1 MENTITIT
9 VERFQELLK
18 KEIVF
23 DIKKAE
29 FEASSYKST
38 ADTILFELT
47 DKSLKEMK
55 DDDL

>member
-38 ADTILFELT
+38 DDTILFGPTGKKTQET
-47 DKSLKEMK
+47 E
-55 DDDL
+55 DDDF

>member
-38 ADTILFELT
+38 DDTILFGLT
-47 DKSLKEMK
+47 DKRPQETEE
-55 DDDL
+55 DDF

>member
-38 ADTILFELT
+38 DDTILFGLT
-47 DKSLKEMK
+47 DKRPQENEE
-55 DDDL
+55 DDF

>member
-29 FEASSYKST
+29 FKGSSYKST
-38 ADTILFELT
+38 DDIILFGLT
-47 DKSLKEMK
+47 DKEAEE
-55 DDDL
+55 DDF